1 MNNYEFW
8 FVVGSQFLYGA
19 ETLRQVAEN
28 ARVITKKLESS
39 ESIPANC
46 KIVYKDTVKTAEEIT
61 RIVKEANYR
70 DDCAGVIVWMHT
82 FSPSK
87 MWING
92 LSLLQKPYLHLHT
105 QFGRRIP
112 NLEIDMDFMN
122 LHQSAHGDREHGF
135 IDARMRSARKVVA
148 GYWQDAPVQA
158 KISSWMRS
166 AIGFCVSKALKVVRF
181 GDNMREV
188 AVTEGDKIEAQLKF
202 GWQVNTWPVGALA
215 EEIANVNDGDVD
227 NLMRTYA
234 QIYEIA
240 TEDLEAVRY
249 QAREEIAI
257 KRILDREGAGAYTDT
272 FQDLY
277 GIDQL
282 PGLATQHLMAQGYG
296 FGAEGDWKTSAM
308 THIIKQ
314 MTDGKGGSSFIED
327 YTYDLEPGKERC
339 LGAHM
344 LEVCPTIAAGKPR
357 IEVHPLGIGDRNP
370 PARLVFEGRV
380 GKAILVTL
388 VDMGG
393 RFRLIV
399 HDVEAVDP
407 GMDMPNLPVARVMWR
422 PEPNLIDGT
431 HCWILSGGAHHSVLS
446 YDATAEMM
454 RDWAELMGIEFVH
467 IDKDT
472 TVEGLK
478 NQLFLMDLAWKLR

>member
-1 MNNYEFW
+1 MNNCEFW
-8 FVVGSQFLYGA
+8 FIVGSQFLYGA

-28 ARVITKKLESS
+28 ARVIAERLGSS

-46 KIVYKDTVKTAEEIT
+46 RIVYKDTVKTADEIT
-61 RIVKEANYR
+61 KIVKEANYR
-70 DDCAGVIVWMHT
+70 DNCAGIIVWMHT

-105 QFGRRIP
+105 QFGRNIP
-112 NLEIDMDFMN
+112 NTEIDMDFMN

-135 IDARMRSARKVVA
+135 IDARMRSARKVVV
-148 GYWQDAPVQA
+148 GYWQDASVQTKIA
-158 KISSWMRS
+158 KWMRS
-166 AIGFCVSKALKVVRF
+166 AIGYCVSKSLKVVRF

-188 AVTEGDKIEAQLKF
+188 AVTEGDKVEAQLKF
-202 GWQVNTWPVGALA
+202 GWQVNTWSVGALA
-215 EEIANVNDGDVD
+215 EEIANVRDGEVEE
-227 NLMRTYA
+227 LMRTYA
-234 QIYEIA
+234 QVYEIA

-257 KRILDREGAGAYTDT
+257 KRILDREGACAYSNT

-277 GIDQL
+277 GMDQL

-327 YTYDLEPGKERC
+327 YTYDLEPGKELC

-344 LEVCPTIAAGKPR
+344 LEVCPTIAAGRPR

-399 HDVEAVDP
+399 HDIETVKPMME
-407 GMDMPNLPVARVMWR
+407 MPNLPVARVMWR

-431 HCWILSGGAHHSVLS
+431 HCWILAGGAHHSVLS

-454 RDWAELMGIEFVH
+454 EDWANMMGIEFVH
-467 IDKDT
+467 IDKNT
-472 TVEGLK
+472 TVEALK
-478 NQLFLMDLAWKLR
+478 KQLFLMDIAWKLR